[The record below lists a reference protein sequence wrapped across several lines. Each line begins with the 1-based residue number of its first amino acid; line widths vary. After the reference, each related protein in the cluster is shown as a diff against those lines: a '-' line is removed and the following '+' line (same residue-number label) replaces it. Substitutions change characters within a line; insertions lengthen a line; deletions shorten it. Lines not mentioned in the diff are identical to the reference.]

1 MTLLEG
7 FAGAAGFVASL
18 VHCLGRELGG
28 GRGAAGNADLADSL
42 SGKPGISVCT
52 GVPIEFFLNKWIKT
66 ETETAAIS

>member
-1 MTLLEG
+1 MRLALSLRSSI
-7 FAGAAGFVASL
+7 ALDVSL
-18 VHCLGRELGG
+18 V
-28 GRGAAGNADLADSL
+28 AGEVRLENADLADSL

>member
-1 MTLLEG
+1 VRLALSLRSSI
-7 FAGAAGFVASL
+7 ALDVSL
-18 VHCLGRELGG
+18 V
-28 GRGAAGNADLADSL
+28 AGEVRLENADLADSL

>member
-1 MTLLEG
+1 MRLALSLRLSI
-7 FAGAAGFVASL
+7 ALDVSL
-18 VHCLGRELGG
+18 V
-28 GRGAAGNADLADSL
+28 AGEVRLENADLADSL